1 MLYQQPPNSGFLCPH
16 FHVWGIWGRSFVYK
30 ASGKAGLHNHESFRR
45 FRKASAQ
52 QFLSKLISSIS
63 LASFPI
69 SCSVALRIIEN
80 NLYAQNIGWL
90 GLDSYSLQLGYSHL
104 INRSQISAHF
114 LYSQLWVSSLVN
126 LNSRPR
132 QKVSWKLDPVIASV
146 LYGFI
151 FLHFGIKVKFKKKYS
166 FLFKNP
172 SISKPSLKYWKRFI
186 LKIFLYRFYFREL

>member
-1 MLYQQPPNSGFLCPH
+1 MLYQRPPNSGFLCPH
-16 FHVWGIWGRSFVYK
+16 ISCLRHLRSLVCLQ
-30 ASGKAGLHNHESFRR
+30 GLHNHGSFRNTC
-45 FRKASAQ
+45 AH

-104 INRSQISAHF
+104 NRSQISAHF

-126 LNSRPR
+126 LNS
-132 QKVSWKLDPVIASV
+132 
-146 LYGFI
+146 I
-151 FLHFGIKVKFKKKYS
+151 FS
-166 FLFKNP
+166 
-172 SISKPSLKYWKRFI
+172 SMSKSQ
-186 LKIFLYRFYFREL
+186 LKIGPCHCQCALRVYFSSFRNKGKIEKIIVSV

>member
-1 MLYQQPPNSGFLCPH
+1 MLYQRPPNSGFLCPH
-16 FHVWGIWGRSFVYK
+16 ISCLRHLRSLVCLQ
-30 ASGKAGLHNHESFRR
+30 GLHNPESFRNTC
-45 FRKASAQ
+45 AH

-104 INRSQISAHF
+104 NRSQISAHF

-151 FLHFGIKVKFKKKYS
+151 FLHFGIKVRLKKLL
-166 FLFKNP
+166 FLFKNL
-172 SISKPSLKYWKRFI
+172 SISKSSFKSWKSFI